1 MKNKIL
7 LTILVSIGLSACST
21 NRLDAVAS
29 KEVPIERMY
38 WESGRESSNGDSVII
53 VKRDSGPTYSAC
65 TANIFFQGTRVSELE
80 PGEKVTM
87 YVNSGEYVIGE
98 FLSGA
103 GCLPF
108 LKTLVAVIKP
118 NSNNVFRVKTTFMG
132 ANGGDALIRDN
143 DISMV
148 LMNSLN

>member
-53 VKRDSGPTYSAC
+53 VKRDSGLPTPPVLRIS
-65 TANIFFQGTRVSELE
+65 FF
-80 PGEKVTM
+80 KVL
-87 YVNSGEYVIGE
+87 G
-98 FLSGA
+98 FLS
-103 GCLPF
+103 
-108 LKTLVAVIKP
+108 
-118 NSNNVFRVKTTFMG
+118 
-132 ANGGDALIRDN
+132 
-143 DISMV
+143 
-148 LMNSLN
+148 